1 MNLLCKLLI
10 WTFCACLLAFRTQA
24 KKGPPSITWHY
35 VLLVTTLVCFAD
47 LAHAR
52 WKPEYANGPSH
63 TVRLQR

>member
-1 MNLLCKLLI
+1 MNLLRKLLI

-47 LAHAR
+47 LAYAR